1 MNCSG
6 RKNKLKDS
14 ISKLL
19 FYKSKEI
26 VILFRLL
33 QLKLSI
39 SIPEI
44 KLNSEIIL
52 LQNFKNRT
60 LKLKPN

>member
-1 MNCSG
+1 MNCSD

-39 SIPEI
+39 FIPEI

-52 LQNFKNRT
+52 LQNFKNRI